1 MYRPVKLSLWGV
13 LALVIPLLA
22 ACGGGSTPTAEPT
35 AAPTPDIAATVAAAI
50 EATAQAMPT
59 PTPTTT
65 PTPTPSPTPVLTF
78 TATATP
84 TMTPTATPTF
94 TPQLESVLPR
104 VRSSVVQV
112 TLGEVQISGV
122 VVEPLSLVLTTS
134 RLLGD
139 APLVT
144 IVPESGESF
153 KAWVV
158 GRDDRQNLALFRVVD
173 ATLPGIRLGDSS
185 ILGRG
190 DNVLVMGYPVSRPGQ
205 LTAIEVSIE
214 NDRRDFTSGVRFLEL
229 NTLIQAGTIG
239 GPLVNRDA
247 ELVGMAVEAEF
258 VESSGFVVTQENFAL
273 ASESI
278 EGALDVLS
286 SGFILLE
293 PRPSPTP
300 SAGIPPPPPVPAI
313 YSGSITFKGAP
324 PPERTPLYARVINP
338 QLGDLWT
345 RPSAATVQA
354 GGTYTLILGTISTS
368 YLDKVVEF
376 YMEGVK
382 AQIEGQGVLRF
393 EQGDNRV
400 LNLVFP

>member
-1 MYRPVKLSLWGV
+1 MYRPMKLSLWGV
-13 LALVIPLLA
+13 LVLVFPLLA
-22 ACGGGSTPTAEPT
+22 ACGGGATPTPTVEPT
-35 AAPTPDIAATVAAAI
+35 AAPTPDLVATVAAAI
-50 EATAQAMPT
+50 EATAQARPT

-65 PTPTPSPTPVLTF
+65 PTPAPSPTPVPTSLA
-78 TATATP
+78 TATAMP
-84 TMTPTATPTF
+84 ITPTAAPTSTPR
-94 TPQLESVLPR
+94 LESVIPR

-134 RLLGD
+134 RPLGD

-144 IVPESGESF
+144 IMPESGESF
-153 KAWVV
+153 KGWVV

-173 ATLPGIRLGDSS
+173 ATLPEIRLGDSS
-185 ILGRG
+185 ILERG
-190 DNVLVMGYPVSRPGQ
+190 DKVLAMGYPVSGQ
-205 LTAIEVSIE
+205 LTTREVSVQ

-229 NTLIQAGTIG
+229 SAQFQAGTIG

-247 ELVGMAVEAEF
+247 ELVGMAVEADF
-258 VESSGFVVTQENFAL
+258 VESAGFVVTQENFAL

-278 EGALDVLS
+278 QGALDLLS
-286 SGFILLE
+286 SGVILLE

-300 SAGIPPPPPVPAI
+300 SAGVPPPLPSI

-324 PPERTPLYARVINP
+324 PPKGTPLYARVINP
-338 QLGDLWT
+338 SLGDLWS
-345 RPSAATVQA
+345 RPSAAKVQA
-354 GGTYTLILGTISTS
+354 GGTYTLILGTVNTR
-368 YLDKVVEF
+368 YLNQLVEF

-382 AQIEGQGVLRF
+382 ARIEGQGVLRF
-393 EQGDNRV
+393 EQGENRV